1 MKFVLIALVIL
12 TSSCKNQK
20 GLVVTDESQDNSLT
34 LLVQDGYF
42 FTDSIE
48 TSVVRDEK
56 TLKSFFSRVNRTRK
70 PGLPVPKI
78 NFEEEMVLVVC
89 MGEQKTT
96 AMPYLDLVA
105 RDNQKIKVGIAVQ
118 NETETKNTVVSYP
131 FCVYKIPTSEKEII
145 FKLVN

>member
-1 MKFVLIALVIL
+1 MKFVLMAIVIL

-56 TLKSFFSRVNRTRK
+56 TLKSFFARVNRTRK

-96 AMPYLDLVA
+96 AMPYLKLIES
-105 RDNQKIKVGIAVQ
+105 DNQKIKVGIAVQ
-118 NETETKNTVVSYP
+118 NETETENTVVSYP
-131 FCVYKIPTSEKEII
+131 FCVYKMPSSESEII